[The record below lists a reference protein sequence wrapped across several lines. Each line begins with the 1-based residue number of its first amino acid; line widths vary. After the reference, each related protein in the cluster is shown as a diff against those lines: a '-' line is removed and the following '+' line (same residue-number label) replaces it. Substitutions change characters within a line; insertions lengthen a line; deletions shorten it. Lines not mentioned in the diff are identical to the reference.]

1 MDIFHR
7 HLPVAVEAKKK
18 IPDIINI
25 NLMIIQES
33 IASQLQALCVDEVF
47 KDKSPLK
54 CTDWVAH

>member
-1 MDIFHR
+1 
-7 HLPVAVEAKKK
+7 
-18 IPDIINI
+18 
-25 NLMIIQES
+25 MIIQES